1 MNQLG
6 CIAFCALVLLQAE
19 DKALKDRHAEILAF
33 VKTAKSERDYRA
45 AIGDLAKLGE
55 QAFNLNKY
63 ELSAKLYSDA
73 EKFARAGV
81 KDLPLAQSLQ
91 EAGKKAVDVGKEFSK
106 ASKALASILRN
117 EGTPE
122 DFTTSGKFLC
132 FVKGDWELGI
142 ADLAKGKDEALKKLA
157 EDDLAGA
164 NAVALGDAWGAHTRK
179 DPAAKDRAIHW
190 YGKAWPT
197 LTGIDKEK
205 VRDRLMKIYGPPAPP
220 KTGMLPAGWR
230 GSVSVDMK
238 IDVLN
243 GRTHSGSLAARLTPK
258 GKGGLYDVMGAP
270 LTPAKPGQKCEFSAW
285 VFSDGTDGGGDI
297 IQIQAQ
303 DASGK
308 IIALKQPLIQPDT
321 PIWTRL
327 SWSLELPA
335 NTTHIGM
342 AILLNSTKG
351 FVWVDDVSI
360 QLDGLEAL
368 RSGTFEPQ

>member
-1 MNQLG
+1 MDGHVWRVPTLFGLMACSALLLFTAGVVGSLITRRQPSTIYKVG
-6 CIAFCALVLLQAE
+6 TGAVLVLLA
-19 DKALKDRHAEILAF
+19 IS
-33 VKTAKSERDYRA
+33 TAIVVRA
-45 AIGDLAKLGE
+45 TATLIARSLG
-55 QAFNLNKY
+55 
-63 ELSAKLYSDA
+63 
-73 EKFARAGV
+73 
-81 KDLPLAQSLQ
+81 
-91 EAGKKAVDVGKEFSK
+91 VDVTYVNPSLLGHLAPAAFAAFAFAVGK
-106 ASKALASILRN
+106 RM
-117 EGTPE
+117 
-122 DFTTSGKFLC
+122 
-132 FVKGDWELGI
+132 
-142 ADLAKGKDEALKKLA
+142 
-157 EDDLAGA
+157 
-164 NAVALGDAWGAHTRK
+164 LGDAWGAHTRK

-205 VRDRLMKIYGPPAPP
+205 VRDRLMKIYGPPPPP

-308 IIALKQPLIQPDT
+308 ITALKQPLIQPDT

-327 SWSLELPA
+327 TWSLELPA

-351 FVWVDDVSI
+351 LVWVDDVSI